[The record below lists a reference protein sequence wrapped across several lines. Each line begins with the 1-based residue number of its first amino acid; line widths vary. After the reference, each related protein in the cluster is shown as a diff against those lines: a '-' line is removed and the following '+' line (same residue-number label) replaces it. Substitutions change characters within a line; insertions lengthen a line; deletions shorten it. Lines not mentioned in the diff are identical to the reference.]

1 MDVNL
6 SRVNAMG
13 DYLTDEVYEIQFVS
27 LPEGFTGIS
36 KEDINLRC
44 STFSIPDDPVNY
56 LTVTHRTFSKSQPTH
71 RLNYQQA
78 SMSMIE
84 TMTPNTFPF
93 LRDWMNRCAVRGTNF
108 IYPPSQ
114 RQCEILVYHKRN
126 DKTIAWVT
134 NLKHVQIET
143 KGSTDLSNGE
153 SPSAIIPSLT
163 LNFNEKYEG
172 PNVRN
177 LR

>member
-1 MDVNL
+1 M
-6 SRVNAMG
+6 
-13 DYLTDEVYEIQFVS
+13 
-27 LPEGFTGIS
+27 
-36 KEDINLRC
+36 
-44 STFSIPDDPVNY
+44 
-56 LTVTHRTFSKSQPTH
+56 
-71 RLNYQQA
+71 
-78 SMSMIE
+78 
-84 TMTPNTFPF
+84 
-93 LRDWMNRCAVRGTNF
+93 
-108 IYPPSQ
+108 
-114 RQCEILVYHKRN
+114 
-126 DKTIAWVT
+126 T